1 MLKRANRLHLE
12 RDIAR
17 VRTKGS
23 SRRGQLFNL
32 RYFIV
37 AGAETSRVAF
47 VVSKKISK
55 KAVERNKV
63 ARWSREAAQKLLPSF
78 VVSVDIVLSAQ
89 QPFAKYSFLGCEKE
103 IEKLLKDA
111 TLISNGK

>member
-23 SRRGQLFNL
+23 SKRGLLFNL

-37 AGAETSRVAF
+37 AEGEASRAAF

-63 ARWSREAAQKLLPSF
+63 ARWAREAVQKLLPFF
-78 VVSVDIVLSAQ
+78 VVSVDLVISAQ
-89 QPFAKYSFLGCEKE
+89 QPFVKYSYSSCEQE
-103 IEKLLKDA
+103 ITA
-111 TLISNGK
+111 LIRQAKIIN

>member
-17 VRTKGS
+17 VRTKGAS
-23 SRRGQLFNL
+23 KRGQLFNL

-37 AGAETSRVAF
+37 SAGESSRVAF

-63 ARWSREAAQKLLPSF
+63 ARWSREVIQKLLPSF
-78 VVSVDIVLSAQ
+78 MVPVDIILSAQ
-89 QPFAKYSFLGCEKE
+89 QPYAKYSFEGCEKE

-111 TLISNGK
+111 RLIQNG